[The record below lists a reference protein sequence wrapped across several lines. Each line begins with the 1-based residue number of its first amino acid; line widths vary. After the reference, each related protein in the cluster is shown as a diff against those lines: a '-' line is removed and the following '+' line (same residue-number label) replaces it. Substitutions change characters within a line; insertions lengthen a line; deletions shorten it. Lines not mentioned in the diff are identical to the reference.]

1 MATKK
6 QPKKIITEMVTDV
19 SPYEMEGTLQQVLTQ
34 VQQWIVDHG
43 PDARLN
49 WDGDHWPQ
57 YSDSP
62 SPRYEININR
72 EETDVEYQKR
82 IADETLKQTLQDA
95 RDRKELERLQAKF
108 GAKK

>member
-1 MATKK
+1 MAKK
-6 QPKKIITEMVTDV
+6 TQPKKIITEMVTDV

-34 VQQWIVDHG
+34 IQQWITNHG

-49 WDGDHWPQ
+49 WNGDYWAQ

-82 IADETLKQTLQDA
+82 IADETLKQTQQDA
-95 RDRKELERLQAKF
+95 RDKKEYDRLQKKF
-108 GAKK
+108 GVK

>member
-1 MATKK
+1 MAKK
-6 QPKKIITEMVTDV
+6 TQPKKIITKMVTNV

-34 VQQWIVDHG
+34 IQQWITNHG

-49 WDGDHWPQ
+49 WNGDYWQQ

-82 IADETLKQTLQDA
+82 IADETLKQTQQDA
-95 RDRKELERLQAKF
+95 RDKKEYDRLQKKF
-108 GAKK
+108 GV